1 MTDPNRIGLAVLFAA
16 MLGLP
21 WLLHDEY
28 SVFLG
33 VQFLVNLILVASLNA
48 LIGMAGQIS
57 LCQAG
62 FAGLGGYASGV
73 LTLRAGVPPLLGL
86 CLGAATAALAALLVG
101 PPALR
106 LRGHYLAMATLGLN
120 AILSTLFVQLVPITG
135 GPNGLVGIPALT
147 LPFVGT
153 APGRA
158 AFLVAWA
165 AAGLVML
172 GLLNLR
178 QSRAGLAARALA
190 ASEAAAGA
198 AGIDAA
204 RLKLQV
210 FVLTAAMAGLAGAL
224 SVHANQ
230 YASPEGFGAGAS
242 VLLVAM
248 VAVGGRGHVWGPLAG
263 AAMLTFVPE
272 LLQDAEDAELLLFG
286 AAMVAILLLFPDG
299 IAAAPA
305 HLLRRIRRRA

>member
-1 MTDPNRIGLAVLFAA
+1 
-16 MLGLP
+16 
-21 WLLHDEY
+21 
-28 SVFLG
+28 
-33 VQFLVNLILVASLNA
+33 VQFLVNLILIASLTA

-57 LCQAG
+57 LCHAG

-73 LTLRAGVPPLLGL
+73 FTLRLGVPPILGL
-86 CLGAATAALAALLVG
+86 GLGAGTAALAALLIG

-147 LPFVGT
+147 LPLVGS
-153 APGRA
+153 APGRC
-158 AFLVAWA
+158 AFLIAWA
-165 AAGLVML
+165 ASGIVML

-178 QSRAGLAARALA
+178 QSRVGLAARALA

-204 RLKLQV
+204 WLKLQV

-230 YASPEGFGAGAS
+230 YASPEGFGPGAS

-248 VAVGGRGHVWGPLAG
+248 VAVGGRGQFWGPLAG

-272 LLQDAEDAELLLFG
+272 LLSDAEDAELLLFG
-286 AAMVAILLLFPDG
+286 SAMVAVLLLFPNG
-299 IAAAPA
+299 IAAAPG
-305 HLLRRIRRRA
+305 HLMRRRAARRRE